1 MRNVETL
8 SLAIAF
14 LALGAAP
21 GSAQSQ
27 GLGLEVTAGYN
38 ALSGEDFDAFSNDL
52 GFEVIG
58 SHAWA
63 SGWELGIGTGIAL
76 HDFETGVD
84 RSADIVNVF
93 GEGRYRFGVPGTVIR
108 HPHPFIV
115 GRLGYS
121 RLSLDLGDEDVSQ
134 DGLLAGF
141 GGGVEYWLTN
151 EVGLV
156 GGAMLHLL
164 SYDSEAEIPVERDGA
179 QVSLRGGM
187 KLRFAR

>member
-1 MRNVETL
+1 MRNLQTL
-8 SLAIAF
+8 LLATPF
-14 LALGAAP
+14 LLLAVTPAR
-21 GSAQSQ
+21 AQSQ
-27 GLGLEVTAGYN
+27 GLGLEVTTGYN
-38 ALSGEDFDAFSNDL
+38 ALSGEDFGAFSNDL

-93 GEGRYRFGVPGTVIR
+93 GEARYRFGVPGAVIR

-121 RLSLDLGDEDVSQ
+121 RLSLDLDDGDATQ
-134 DGLLAGF
+134 DGLMAGL
-141 GGGVEYWLTN
+141 GGGLEYWLTN

-156 GGAMLHLL
+156 GGALLHLL
-164 SYDSEAEIPVERDGA
+164 SYDSNAEVPVERDGA
-179 QVSLRGGM
+179 QVSLRGGL
-187 KLRFAR
+187 KLRFGR